1 MTETPEGRAK
11 RQMEHDTRTTSY
23 PPDAILTEE
32 EVAAW
37 LLVSPKTVSRYP
49 IKRAQLGGR
58 TRRYIAEDVY
68 TFIRSR
74 AA

>member
-1 MTETPEGRAK
+1 MTGDAMFTHEVTEYAP
-11 RQMEHDTRTTSY
+11 RTVSY

-58 TRRYIAEDVY
+58 TRRYLARHVY
-68 TFIRSR
+68 EFIEAR